1 MENVKTIK
9 PQGSHIV
16 HIDNRQRIDISGVTR
31 VITFNE
37 DNVVLN
43 TIMGTIEMK
52 GKGMKVNK
60 LNVDTGDML
69 IEGEITSLVYSSK
82 EKGKKGSTLKKLFK

>member
-1 MENVKTIK
+1 MEN
-9 PQGSHIV
+9 
-16 HIDNRQRIDISGVTR
+16 RQKIDISGVTR

-37 DNVVLN
+37 DNVILN

-82 EKGKKGSTLKKLFK
+82 EKGKKGNTLKKLFK